1 MVYIFVRIA
10 LCAVILVTAF
20 VLIRY
25 FRPKDTRGCYILS
38 GIVAFLVVALAQ
50 VFPPENLFVSFP
62 SAEASYR
69 YSSTGEVVKVV
80 EGENSALVYGKNRDK
95 NELLIIREGKNGWK
109 GARLYSTW
117 PAKRAID
124 RDTSVTVYH
133 CRNTNDYYVKII
145 FYSSNTIGP
154 FEILDN
160 RDSQF
165 QHIKT
170 ENGCAEYCAYVK
182 GLDDTYTLTING
194 EVVEFN
200 Q

>member
-20 VLIRY
+20 VLIRH

-38 GIVAFLVVALAQ
+38 GIAAFLAVALAQ

-62 SAEASYR
+62 SVEASYR

-109 GARLYSTW
+109 VARLYSTW

-145 FYSSNTIGP
+145 FYSSNTLGS